1 MGMSA
6 SVLRNHALV
15 ARKTNVEYEG
25 QQINQQRT
33 TLSNQSANYYND
45 LLGMTVPVPPS
56 VDNYTKVVYSFEDG
70 ALTNS
75 LTALI
80 AQANGKFTVSYLRT
94 WTDDF
99 SPVSASTSIITRN
112 GSNDYSIG
120 AAKLRE
126 LGAAISEYDFSYKYV
141 DGGITTIVTK
151 DPNDNQYYTTDENG
165 NKTLFTISDPTKLS
179 QNAYTGNDAYLKTLT
194 TDEIGKLKEEE
205 QYYKTLLED
214 KYGVDS
220 NGWLVRYIEDSSTGK
235 YTPYFYQASKVF
247 NSDDGGSAIYSETGS
262 SQNNIP
268 CYTIGSANKTEEVK
282 ALKNCAIER
291 DSTGRYINIAFPE
304 LDENGEA
311 VVDGNGN
318 IVYGTTYALTTNT
331 ITDQSAYDD
340 AMNQYEYNKY
350 EYDQAIEDINA
361 KIGIVQVQ
369 DKNLELRLKQLDTE
383 QDAISTEMDAVA
395 KVIEKNIETS
405 FKTFG

>member
-33 TLSNQSANYYND
+33 TLANQSANYYNQ

-56 VDNYTKVVYSFEDG
+56 VDSYTKVVYSFEDG

-75 LTALI
+75 LTALM
-80 AQANGKFTVSYLRT
+80 AQANGKFTVSYLRA

-99 SPVSASTSIITRN
+99 SPVSASTSIVTRN
-112 GSNDYSIG
+112 DSNNYSIG

-126 LGAAISEYDFSYKYV
+126 LGEAISEYDFSYKYV
-141 DGGITTIVTK
+141 DNGITTVVTK
-151 DPNDNQYYTTDENG
+151 DPNDDQYYTTDENG

-194 TDEIGKLKEEE
+194 PDEITKLREEE
-205 QYYKTLLED
+205 QYYKTMLED

-220 NGWLVRYIEDSSTGK
+220 KGWLVRYVENSSTGK

-268 CYTIGSANKTEEVK
+268 CYTIGSSNKTEEVK
-282 ALKNCAIER
+282 AIKDCAIER

-304 LDENGEA
+304 VDENGE
-311 VVDGNGN
+311 VIKDSNGN
-318 IVYGTTYALTTNT
+318 TVYGATYALTTNT
-331 ITDQSAYDD
+331 ITDQDAYTD

-350 EYDQAIEDINA
+350 EYDQSIEEINA
-361 KIGIVQVQ
+361 KIAIIQQQ
-369 DKNLELRLKQLDTE
+369 DKNLELKLKQLDTE
-383 QDAISTEMDAVA
+383 QKAISTEMEALSD
-395 KVIEKNIETS
+395 VIKKNIES
-405 FKTFG
+405 FKAFA